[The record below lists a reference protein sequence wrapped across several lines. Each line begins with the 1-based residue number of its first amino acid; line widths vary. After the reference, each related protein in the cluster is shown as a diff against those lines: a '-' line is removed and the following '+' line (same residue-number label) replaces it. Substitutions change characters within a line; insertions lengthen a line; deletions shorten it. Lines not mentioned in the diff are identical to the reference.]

1 MPQACQNYI
10 SIVNELKLIK
20 NALTHLNVIEISFRV
35 RGNQD
40 KNRIMNS
47 LGVGSIEHESEM
59 TRIAKI
65 EELIKLEK
73 DCAKKANW
81 IKFLFTFSN
90 TLFK

>member
-1 MPQACQNYI
+1 M
-10 SIVNELKLIK
+10 
-20 NALTHLNVIEISFRV
+20 

-73 DCAKKANW
+73 DCAKKSELDQVSFH
-81 IKFLFTFSN
+81 IFQHFI
-90 TLFK
+90 